1 MTPIIAGRFE
11 QEAQADRAAEA
22 LRQQGF
28 ATEDVTVFY
37 LNPPGQHATF
47 PVGGDRDKSH
57 GATHAHSGALKGAA
71 IGGVVG
77 LGVGVAATPLVGPAA
92 AVAGAGA
99 GAYVGSLAGAL
110 NDMGEGD
117 SAAKEAGE
125 PPPETPTDGVP
136 LERPAGFIVAARA
149 PEYARRVIAANV
161 LESMGAKDVE
171 RADGTWRMGKW
182 VDFDP
187 LQSPKLVDP
196 PASGRGAAQR

>member
-11 QEAQADRAAEA
+11 QEAQAERAAET
-22 LRQQGF
+22 LRDRGF
-28 ATEDVTVFY
+28 AIEDVTVFY

-71 IGGVVG
+71 IGGAVG
-77 LGVGVAATPLVGPAA
+77 LGVGAAVTPLVGPAA

-110 NDMGEGD
+110 SDMGEGD

-125 PPPETPTDGVP
+125 PPPSAPVDNVP
-136 LERPAGFIVAARA
+136 MERPAGFIVAARA

-161 LESMGAKDVE
+161 LQSVGAKDVE

-187 LQSPKLVDP
+187 LQSPKLVDLP
-196 PASGRGAAQR
+196 SSGHGSAQR

>member
-28 ATEDVTVFY
+28 DAEDVTVFY

-77 LGVGVAATPLVGPAA
+77 LGVGVAAAPLVGPAA
-92 AVAGAGA
+92 AAAAAGA

-117 SAAKEAGE
+117 SAAKEQGE
-125 PPPETPTDGVP
+125 PTPETPADGVP
-136 LERPAGFIVAARA
+136 MER
-149 PEYARRVIAANV
+149 
-161 LESMGAKDVE
+161 
-171 RADGTWRMGKW
+171 
-182 VDFDP
+182 
-187 LQSPKLVDP
+187 
-196 PASGRGAAQR
+196 